1 MQNCIAISAQNKLT
15 MSSREI
21 AELTGKRHDH
31 VMRDIEKILDELK
44 IGRPTFGGTYISKQ
58 NKVLPCYNLPKR
70 ETLILV
76 SGYSVELRAKIIDR
90 WQELENQLSKNS
102 LQLPDFSDPIAAA
115 RAWADAKEAEKKAL
129 ENLEKARPKLE
140 VYEKINSSKGNVSLT
155 IAGKTLKHKPR
166 LFINRLV
173 DDKVLYRSGRDLL
186 PYQNHLDAGRFA
198 MRQTVVDGR
207 ARYSTRVTPK
217 GVQWLAER
225 YGVCN
230 E

>member
-1 MQNCIAISAQNKLT
+1 MSNLIETSRIT

-21 AELTGKRHDH
+21 AELTGKRHSH
-31 VMRDIEKILDELK
+31 VMRDIRTMLDGLGENTEPK
-44 IGRPTFGGTYISKQ
+44 FGSSYKDQTGRK
-58 NKVLPCYNLPKR
+58 LPCYQLPKR

-76 SGYSVELRAKIIDR
+76 SGYSVELRARIIDR
-90 WQELENQLSKNS
+90 WQEIENQLSKNS

-140 VYEKINSSKGNVSLT
+140 VYEKINSSRGNVSLT
-155 IAGKTLKHKPR
+155 IAGKTLKRKPR

-173 DDKVLYRSGRDLL
+173 DDKILYRSGRDLL
-186 PYQNHLDAGRFA
+186 PYQNHLDAERFA
-198 MRQTVVDGR
+198 VRQTVVDGR

-225 YGVCN
+225 YGVGN

>member
-1 MQNCIAISAQNKLT
+1 MSNLIETSRIT

-21 AELTGKRHDH
+21 AELTGKRHSH
-31 VMRDIEKILDELK
+31 VMRDIRTMLDGLGENTEPK
-44 IGRPTFGGTYISKQ
+44 FGSSYKDQTGRK
-58 NKVLPCYNLPKR
+58 LPCYQLPKR

-76 SGYSVELRAKIIDR
+76 SGYSVELRARIIDR
-90 WQELENQLSKNS
+90 WQEIENQLSKNS

-140 VYEKINSSKGNVSLT
+140 VYEKINSSQGNVSLT
-155 IAGKTLKHKPR
+155 IAGKTLKRKPR

-173 DDKVLYRSGRDLL
+173 DDKILYRSGRDLL
-186 PYQNHLDAGRFA
+186 PYQNHLDAERFA
-198 MRQTVVDGR
+198 VRQTVVDGR

-225 YGVCN
+225 YGVGN

>member
-1 MQNCIAISAQNKLT
+1 MSNLIETSRIT

-21 AELTGKRHDH
+21 AELTGKRHSH
-31 VMRDIEKILDELK
+31 VMRDIRTMLDELGENTEPK
-44 IGRPTFGGTYISKQ
+44 FGSSYKDQTGRK
-58 NKVLPCYNLPKR
+58 LPCYQLPKR

-76 SGYSVELRAKIIDR
+76 SGYSVELRARIIDR
-90 WQELENQLSKNS
+90 WQEIENQLSKNS

-140 VYEKINSSKGNVSLT
+140 VYEKINSSQGNVSLT
-155 IAGKTLKHKPR
+155 IAGKTLKRKPR

-173 DDKVLYRSGRDLL
+173 DDKILYRSGRDLL
-186 PYQNHLDAGRFA
+186 PYQNHLDAERFA
-198 MRQTVVDGR
+198 VRQTVVDGR

-225 YGVCN
+225 YGVGN